1 MSNNIDD
8 IQKQLEEFS
17 SNFLELSKLQKLLL
31 NYISSIKEQKDEIVA
46 LYEKNFNET
55 KDLSN
60 IIELLFEENLIK
72 ESKKIEDEIEK
83 EYQKLEKIL
92 IEYSKVN
99 DLTKQIQDLDY
110 VNYRYKQ
117 YLYDSAEKVEEI
129 KNKINDIL
137 SNNNMENLIEKVEEI
152 KNKINDILNNNNKE
166 NLIGKVEEIKNEIN
180 IFTLQFIEKT
190 NILKEQFD
198 GIQNSL
204 SKNLENNYNVIK
216 KFFRKS
222 IVFNLFMFII
232 FSLIIL
238 AYMYFY
244 K

>member
-1 MSNNIDD
+1 MSNNINDM
-8 IQKQLEEFS
+8 QKQLEEFS

-31 NYISSIKEQKDEIVA
+31 DYISSIKEQKNEIVT
-46 LYEKNFNET
+46 LYEKNLNET
-55 KDLSN
+55 KALSN
-60 IIELLFEENLIK
+60 KIDLLFEENLIK

-92 IEYSKVN
+92 VEYSKAN
-99 DLTKQIQDLDY
+99 DLTKQIQDLDDLGY
-110 VNYRYKQ
+110 KYKQ
-117 YLYDSAEKVEEI
+117 YLSDSSK
-129 KNKINDIL
+129 
-137 SNNNMENLIEKVEEI
+137 
-152 KNKINDILNNNNKE
+152 
-166 NLIGKVEEIKNEIN
+166 KVEEIKNEIN
-180 IFTLQFIEKT
+180 TFTLQFIEKT

-204 SKNLENNYNVIK
+204 SKIFENNYNASK

>member
-92 IEYSKVN
+92 VEYSKTN
-99 DLTKQIQDLDY
+99 DLTKQIQDLDDLCCK
-110 VNYRYKQ
+110 YKQ
-117 YLYDSAEKVEEI
+117 YISDFSK
-129 KNKINDIL
+129 KT
-137 SNNNMENLIEKVEEI
+137 
-152 KNKINDILNNNNKE
+152 KE
-166 NLIGKVEEIKNEIN
+166 NY
-180 IFTLQFIEKT
+180 
-190 NILKEQFD
+190 
-198 GIQNSL
+198 SA
-204 SKNLENNYNVIK
+204 SK

>member
-1 MSNNIDD
+1 MSNNIND

-31 NYISSIKEQKDEIVA
+31 DYISSIKEQKNEIVT
-46 LYEKNFNET
+46 LYEKNLNET
-55 KDLSN
+55 KALSN
-60 IIELLFEENLIK
+60 KIELLFEENLIK

-92 IEYSKVN
+92 IEYSKAN
-99 DLTKQIQDLDY
+99 DLTKQIQDLDDLCCK
-110 VNYRYKQ
+110 YKQ
-117 YLYDSAEKVEEI
+117 CISDSSK
-129 KNKINDIL
+129 
-137 SNNNMENLIEKVEEI
+137 
-152 KNKINDILNNNNKE
+152 
-166 NLIGKVEEIKNEIN
+166 KVEEIKNEIN
-180 IFTLQFIEKT
+180 TFTLQFIEKT

>member
-1 MSNNIDD
+1 MSNNIND

-31 NYISSIKEQKDEIVA
+31 DYISSIKEQKDEIAA

-92 IEYSKVN
+92 VEYSKAN

-129 KNKINDIL
+129 KNKINGIL
-137 SNNNMENLIEKVEEI
+137 SNNNM
-152 KNKINDILNNNNKE
+152 E
-166 NLIGKVEEIKNEIN
+166 NLIGKVEEIKNEIS
-180 IFTLQFIEKT
+180 IFTLQFTGKI

-198 GIQNSL
+198 GIQKSL
-204 SKNLENNYNVIK
+204 SKIFENNYNASK

>member
-31 NYISSIKEQKDEIVA
+31 DYISSIKEQKNEIVT
-46 LYEKNFNET
+46 LYEKNLNET
-55 KDLSN
+55 KALSN
-60 IIELLFEENLIK
+60 KIDLLFEENLIK

-92 IEYSKVN
+92 VEYSKAN
-99 DLTKQIQDLDY
+99 DLTKQIQDLDDLGY
-110 VNYRYKQ
+110 KYKQ
-117 YLYDSAEKVEEI
+117 YLSDSSK
-129 KNKINDIL
+129 
-137 SNNNMENLIEKVEEI
+137 
-152 KNKINDILNNNNKE
+152 
-166 NLIGKVEEIKNEIN
+166 KVEEIKNEIN
-180 IFTLQFIEKT
+180 TFTLQFIEKT

-204 SKNLENNYNVIK
+204 SKFFENNYNASK

>member
-1 MSNNIDD
+1 MSNNIND

-31 NYISSIKEQKDEIVA
+31 DYISSIKEQKDEIAA

-92 IEYSKVN
+92 VEYSKAN

-129 KNKINDIL
+129 KNKINGIL
-137 SNNNMENLIEKVEEI
+137 SNNNM
-152 KNKINDILNNNNKE
+152 E
-166 NLIGKVEEIKNEIN
+166 NLIGKVEEIKNEIST
-180 IFTLQFIEKT
+180 FTLQFTGKI

-198 GIQNSL
+198 GIQKSL
-204 SKNLENNYNVIK
+204 SKIFENNYNASK